1 MLKFNGGE
9 GAVICDRC
17 RTIFVRGVDPN
28 KCERFKPKA
37 YCGYCKRYRS
47 DPALRDLLKKFKAGW
62 TLHLWRGTTPSNHWM
77 ESPKGRKEVQI
88 DGTDSN
94 FLRRTAKVAVEN
106 GTVYAPGIFFTS
118 QNGLPEHTIFV
129 YETYVPNNTKGEKS

>member
-1 MLKFNGGE
+1 MFKFDDGKGS
-9 GAVICDRC
+9 VICDRC
-17 RTIFVRGVDPN
+17 RTIIATNINPD

-47 DPALRDLLKKFKAGW
+47 DPDLRALFKKFKAGW

-94 FLRRTAKVAVEN
+94 FLRRTAKVVEEK
-106 GTVYAPGIFFTS
+106 GTVFAPGIFFS
-118 QNGLPEHTIFV
+118 GQNGLPEHMIFA
-129 YETYVPNNTKGEKS
+129 YENKEV